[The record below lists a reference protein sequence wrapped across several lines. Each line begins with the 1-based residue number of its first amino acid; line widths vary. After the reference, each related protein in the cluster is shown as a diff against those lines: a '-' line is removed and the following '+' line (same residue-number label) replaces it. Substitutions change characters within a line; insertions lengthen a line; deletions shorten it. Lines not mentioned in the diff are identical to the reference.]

1 MWAAW
6 DYAAR
11 PVCLPAAGAAICV
24 LGDTRSDV
32 GPLCVSGPDAPD
44 RIWRRLMASLQVPDQ
59 YRRVRAVT
67 GVAFAVGAL
76 VAAFAA
82 APPAQARS
90 VHVWRVGSWHGIP
103 GNRSSIEAA
112 VASARPGDWILVG
125 PGDYHPRMDYTAAQ
139 RGSEHP
145 AGVLITTPDV
155 HLRGMDRN
163 GVVIDGTKAGSA
175 ACSASPLDQDYG
187 VPDASGSPSGRN
199 GVEAFKVNGVSVE
212 NLTVCNF
219 LSGSAGSGNEIWW
232 NGGDDSG
239 AIGMGAWRGSYLSAT
254 STFYDPAAPGTAA
267 QYGLFASNAS
277 GPGLL
282 EQTYASNFSDG
293 GYYIG
298 ACPDCDAVIN
308 HAHAQYNALGYSGTN
323 SGGRLVIE
331 NSEFDHNKDGF
342 DTNSQNSADAPSPQ
356 DGACPGGGIGQTGTH
371 SCWVFEHNYVHD
383 NNNADVPQSGDA
395 AHGPVG
401 TGISLAGARHDTVIN
416 NRFVNNGSWA
426 ILTSVFPDA
435 GPASPANVP
444 NCRGGVPDGSFLG
457 LTVPCL
463 FNVFGNEIAGNTFQ
477 NNGWFG
483 NPTNGD
489 LADLSTPPAEAPGAA
504 GDCFHDNTEV
514 GGGPASSWPFDL
526 QSTQGTCGA
535 QVYPDPAS
543 NAVLGAEVLCATEA
557 FGPCPP
563 GVPNNYPRQEQ
574 VVMPPLAPQLTMPDP
589 CVGVPGHNPWCMAHG
604 HASPDSASSAAVAG
618 TPALVAVRRDGPN

>member
-1 MWAAW
+1 MPSLRVANKN
-6 DYAAR
+6 R
-11 PVCLPAAGAAICV
+11 
-24 LGDTRSDV
+24 RSRE
-32 GPLCVSGPDAPD
+32 LA
-44 RIWRRLMASLQVPDQ
+44 
-59 YRRVRAVT
+59 
-67 GVAFAVGAL
+67 GVALTVGVVMAAL
-76 VAAFAA
+76 VAAPHAD
-82 APPAQARS
+82 ARAI
-90 VHVWRVGSWHGIP
+90 HVWRVGSWHGIP

-112 VASARPGDWILVG
+112 VASARPGDWILIG
-125 PGDYHPRMDYTAAQ
+125 PDDYHPRMDHTAAQ

-145 AGVLITTPDV
+145 AGVLIATPDV

-163 GVVIDGTKAGSA
+163 RVVIDGTKAGSPP
-175 ACSASPLDQDYG
+175 CSPRRADQDYG
-187 VPDASGSPSGRN
+187 MPDASGTPSGRN
-199 GVEAFKVNGVSVE
+199 GVEAFKVDGVSVD

-239 AIGMGAWRGSYLSAT
+239 AIGMGPWQGSYLSAT
-254 STFYDPAAPGTAA
+254 STFYDPAAPDTAA

-277 GPGLL
+277 GPGRLD
-282 EQTYASNFSDG
+282 QTYASNFSDG
-293 GYYIG
+293 AYYIG

-308 HAHAQYNALGYSGTN
+308 HAHAQYSALGYSGTN
-323 SGGRLVIE
+323 SGGRLIIE

-342 DTNSQNSADAPSPQ
+342 DTNSQNSADPPSPQ
-356 DGACPGGGIGQTGTH
+356 DGACPGSGTGPTGTR
-371 SCWVFEHNYVHD
+371 SCWIFEDNYVHD
-383 NNNADVPQSGDA
+383 NNNADVPQSGEA

-401 TGISLAGARHDTVIN
+401 TGISLAGARNDTLIH

-426 ILTSVFPDA
+426 VLTSLFPDA

-444 NCRGGVPDGSFLG
+444 DCRGGVLGGSFLG

-489 LADLSTPPAEAPGAA
+489 LADLSTPPAEAPGAP
-504 GDCFHDNTEV
+504 GDCFHDNTDV
-514 GGGPASSWPFDL
+514 GGGPASSWPLDL

-535 QVYPDPAS
+535 QVYPEPAS
-543 NAVLGAEVLCATEA
+543 NPLLGAEVLCATEA

-563 GVPNNYPRQEQ
+563 GVPNNYPRQEH

-589 CVGVPGHNPWCMAHG
+589 CVGVPGHNPWCGPPAHT
-604 HASPDSASSAAVAG
+604 HDSAASAAVIGA
-618 TPALVAVRRDGPN
+618 TTTALAAVRRED